1 MVRYFAR
8 SSCSSI
14 CRLFSRLQEK
24 NHNGSCACYV
34 MVHFIVDWLMFGK
47 IISSIVVR
55 NISNF
60 GQTICITSYRENPFK
75 MEMDKN

>member
-1 MVRYFAR
+1 
-8 SSCSSI
+8 
-14 CRLFSRLQEK
+14 
-24 NHNGSCACYV
+24 

-47 IISSIVVR
+47 IISGIVVR